1 MSLLKIERDLQFIF
15 FEQLNVQATHSSSD
29 LNQEKL
35 QKLFENRLKT
45 FEHPFLE
52 AASDLYLL
60 SIQSAK
66 QKTVNGKTLL
76 QFPETRRILAT
87 MKSYVEATRALLH
100 KMNFFSYLLQQ
111 EQTGQN
117 DPENLLREYIGFLT
131 PVFDFFSH
139 EKILQVADLAK
150 NFLGDRSYSMETIFD
165 LSPHE
170 KKYRFLTSDFISRQI
185 TFQEGKNFRAFCH
198 LLQKFI
204 DENGNHPTLNQE
216 VLSLKKILNLSQ
228 ESVSVIFE
236 KTGKNEN
243 LSLHSTPFLQMTG
256 YLVFGWLLLEQALI
270 ALPKLEAIWAKE
282 NATVEEPKFAICE
295 NNPEAR
301 FYEAKVKTARFYIWN
316 LLPFALGVSQTI
328 LSEDQ
333 SAMKIRF

>member
-1 MSLLKIERDLQFIF
+1 MSLLNIERDLQFIF
-15 FEQLNVQATHSSSD
+15 FEQLNVQTTYSSSD
-29 LNQEKL
+29 LNQKNL
-35 QKLFENRLKT
+35 QKLFESKLKT

-66 QKTVNGKTLL
+66 EKMVNGKTLL

-87 MKSYVEATRALLH
+87 MKSYVEASRALLH

-111 EQTGQN
+111 EQTAQN
-117 DPENLLREYIGFLT
+117 DSQNSLREWISFLN

-139 EKILQVADLAK
+139 EKILQVAELAK
-150 NFLGDRSYSMETIFD
+150 KIVGDSSYSMETIFD
-165 LSPHE
+165 PSAHE
-170 KKYRFLTSDFISRQI
+170 KKYAFLTSDFISQQI
-185 TFQEGKNFRAFCH
+185 TFQEGKNFKSFCH

-204 DENGNHPTLNQE
+204 DENENHPTLNQE

-236 KTGKNEN
+236 KTNKNEDAF
-243 LSLHSTPFLQMTG
+243 LQSTPLLQMIG
-256 YLVFGWLLLEQALI
+256 YLVFGWLLLEQAVI
-270 ALPKLEAIWAKE
+270 ALPELEAIWAKE

-316 LLPFALGVSQTI
+316 LLPFALGASQTI
-328 LSEDQ
+328 LSGDQ